1 MKTNETIIFKNQG
14 KIIKKIYWISNFSTT
29 SEEIC
34 LTDYIEKNSQNLR
47 QKLLAILENLEIQNK
62 SLIDKFKIEPNFNFW
77 FLTNFREKNFYKNNE
92 FFEITKV
99 ISIIDIVKEINFD
112 EINININN
120 KNYRDCLVD
129 IFKTKN
135 VNISFHKTSVLKQ
148 NKQLLNEFI
157 NLGKGI
163 KFLISK
169 LFYKKRNV
177 ETSST
182 FNLFVSFFTYIN
194 KKKFNEKKYDS
205 LFWSNINSLCNSNF
219 LHIFLNNEISN
230 NINYLSDTIKTFN
243 NKNEFHGF
251 LDTNINII
259 ILIKIFF
266 ISLKIKYKSILNL
279 NNFEL
284 TYNTKKISRFVSY
297 NLQQEFLFYNILI
310 KIYYFYLFKVYFNK
324 NKFSS
329 KCFYIHENQPWE
341 KSLIYHWRKNNKN
354 KIYGVINSSIRF
366 WDLRFQKSQIS
377 PDYLLTNGDDS
388 HDKALN
394 FGYDRDELI
403 KVESLRYKNT
413 KKPLFSKFK
422 NSILIVLDYSNKSN
436 SALIE
441 ILNEFIDLSKY
452 QIFFKE
458 HPLNKNKNF
467 KTIFSYE
474 IIENNKQ
481 FEDYDLVICTNKTAV
496 SIDYFSKG
504 YNVAILKESNF
515 FNFSPLKDNQNCS
528 FFRNS
533 RELLNIIKSMNEK
546 KTKRYKTNFFLID
559 IEYKKWKNL
568 LNERE

>member
-1 MKTNETIIFKNQG
+1 
-14 KIIKKIYWISNFSTT
+14 
-29 SEEIC
+29 
-34 LTDYIEKNSQNLR
+34 
-47 QKLLAILENLEIQNK
+47 
-62 SLIDKFKIEPNFNFW
+62 
-77 FLTNFREKNFYKNNE
+77 NE

-148 NKQLLNEFI
+148 NTQLLNELI

-266 ISLKIKYKSILNL
+266 IS
-279 NNFEL
+279 
-284 TYNTKKISRFVSY
+284 
-297 NLQQEFLFYNILI
+297 
-310 KIYYFYLFKVYFNK
+310 
-324 NKFSS
+324 
-329 KCFYIHENQPWE
+329 
-341 KSLIYHWRKNNKN
+341 
-354 KIYGVINSSIRF
+354 
-366 WDLRFQKSQIS
+366 
-377 PDYLLTNGDDS
+377 
-388 HDKALN
+388 
-394 FGYDRDELI
+394 
-403 KVESLRYKNT
+403 
-413 KKPLFSKFK
+413 
-422 NSILIVLDYSNKSN
+422 
-436 SALIE
+436 
-441 ILNEFIDLSKY
+441 
-452 QIFFKE
+452 
-458 HPLNKNKNF
+458 
-467 KTIFSYE
+467 
-474 IIENNKQ
+474 
-481 FEDYDLVICTNKTAV
+481 
-496 SIDYFSKG
+496 
-504 YNVAILKESNF
+504 
-515 FNFSPLKDNQNCS
+515 
-528 FFRNS
+528 
-533 RELLNIIKSMNEK
+533 
-546 KTKRYKTNFFLID
+546 
-559 IEYKKWKNL
+559 
-568 LNERE
+568 